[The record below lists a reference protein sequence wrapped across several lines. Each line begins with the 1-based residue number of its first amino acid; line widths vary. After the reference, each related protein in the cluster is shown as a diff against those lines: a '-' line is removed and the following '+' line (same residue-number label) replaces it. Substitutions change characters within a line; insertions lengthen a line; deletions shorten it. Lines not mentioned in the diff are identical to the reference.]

1 MKMITES
8 KLRKEYLEYRN
19 NYLTVESFAE
29 HRGISIEFAT
39 AMITE
44 GDRLHEEYVEMVKSI

>member
-1 MKMITES
+1 MITES

-29 HRGISIEFAT
+29 HRGISTEFAR
-39 AMITE
+39 AMLTE
-44 GDRLHEEYVEMVKSI
+44 GDRLHEEYVDMVKSI